1 MRISLKA
8 IIAVMATTMMTA
20 ISCNKEIAET
30 SDAMLEKHTC
40 EMKLIGSLADFDN
53 PNTKAEADNTIWED
67 GSIIYLRMNS
77 PLGSTTGEAVYNA
90 NKDVWTIS
98 YFGSLYEGVSEN
110 CVALYA
116 TDIISYQNNL
126 FTLNENTALYED
138 VAGSYIYEGGDL
150 IVTAN
155 LKPKTGRIRFVGTP
169 GCVLKVYDIT
179 HYTYYDISTNNY
191 TTTAEPFKLTVGED
205 GFTPYIYGHFTDT
218 EEPNI
223 KLWVDAKEAYTRYCS
238 DNIFRVGQSGKM
250 TIPTKDAHNGWTE
263 GLYFSINGEKFK
275 MIAVEGGK
283 FLMGDET
290 STSKYYIPHNVTL
303 TGYCVAETE
312 MTTKLYNKLTSTY
325 STDKTPALIER
336 NNLDQTI
343 SLFNNYTSA
352 GFNICSE
359 AQWEFAA
366 KGGVKSMGYT
376 YSGSNNI
383 DEVAWYKSNSDDK
396 LHEVKGKLHNE
407 LGLYDMSGNA
417 REFVLDYYNP
427 FTEEPVTNPISTIDG
442 KEGHTMRGGHFG
454 SEAKICA
461 SNYRYYYYVIIF

>member
-1 MRISLKA
+1 
-8 IIAVMATTMMTA
+8 
-20 ISCNKEIAET
+20 
-30 SDAMLEKHTC
+30 
-40 EMKLIGSLADFDN
+40 
-53 PNTKAEADNTIWED
+53 
-67 GSIIYLRMNS
+67 
-77 PLGSTTGEAVYNA
+77 
-90 NKDVWTIS
+90 
-98 YFGSLYEGVSEN
+98 
-110 CVALYA
+110 
-116 TDIISYQNNL
+116 
-126 FTLNENTALYED
+126 
-138 VAGSYIYEGGDL
+138 
-150 IVTAN
+150 
-155 LKPKTGRIRFVGTP
+155 
-169 GCVLKVYDIT
+169 
-179 HYTYYDISTNNY
+179 
-191 TTTAEPFKLTVGED
+191 
-205 GFTPYIYGHFTDT
+205 
-218 EEPNI
+218 
-223 KLWVDAKEAYTRYCS
+223 
-238 DNIFRVGQSGKM
+238 
-250 TIPTKDAHNGWTE
+250 
-263 GLYFSINGEKFK
+263 
-275 MIAVEGGK
+275 
-283 FLMGDET
+283 
-290 STSKYYIPHNVTL
+290 
-303 TGYCVAETE
+303 

-461 SNYRYYYYVIIF
+461 SNYRYYYYVSVSTSQGWVNQKQDTLPCAVRLALNWN